1 MEAPLSASWSHTE
14 SFGRRGYMEIEYIS
28 NFSDASWILDLFFLI
43 QASSF
48 LLTTLPPLTN
58 LDLFV
63 VFDAMTQC

>member
-1 MEAPLSASWSHTE
+1 
-14 SFGRRGYMEIEYIS
+14 MEIEYIS